1 MQSNYSKVAFSQA
14 DKDYASLRKTFYS
27 PLKVTSPN
35 QIHSI
40 KVNNNKDKTVKEMT
54 HKRGKSFCFS
64 QFINKLELI
73 DGEIDCTDRT
83 DRNSRRDLD
92 LKTSSIQETLK
103 NSPVN
108 EINETFDDLS
118 QDFGIVNQQ
127 EIKKN
132 TRKLSANFSG
142 NFNDQFRG
150 KFKTKEFKNC
160 LTKTCIEHDSII
172 KKTEDKRILS
182 FEKKEISF
190 ENKEIIFEKLFQL
203 LKNISEMKE
212 ISLNKESFSMMQDL
226 LKIKTEIAD
235 YMNKIH
241 ENLAQSPVITKVS
254 KENHMKISET
264 NYIYVSNHLTKL
276 NQNQESSNQTNFKRN
291 LTIESTEKVL
301 ISLKRSDINQSNSCK
316 ISELEQSITQL
327 QESLEKNHSDYS
339 NLKNQHKS
347 SLILIKNLQDS
358 ICLLRE
364 ENLLL
369 DNQFKH
375 AKTLIENLS
384 NKSSKVFDRYKEQKN
399 YNESLIKIIK
409 DFQKKEYGEMD
420 QEKNEEN
427 SKSQELYDDLEIVKN
442 ECKRLSDANRE
453 LMVEDEKIK
462 RKYKEIIEDCARL
475 EKEIECLKQ
484 DLKLA
489 SDQISE
495 LKTENLRISHLNEFL
510 KGEHSKMKIDC
521 MAYKDT
527 LKIFEDK
534 INEMNS

>member
-1 MQSNYSKVAFSQA
+1 MQSNYTKVAFSQA
-14 DKDYASLRKTFYS
+14 EKDYASLRKTFYS
-27 PLKVTSPN
+27 PLKVTSPI
-35 QIHSI
+35 QIHDK
-40 KVNNNKDKTVKEMT
+40 KVNNDKDKIVKDMI

-73 DGEIDCTDRT
+73 DGEIDRTDRT

-108 EINETFDDLS
+108 EINETFAGLS
-118 QDFGIVNQQ
+118 QNFTRVNQK
-127 EIKKN
+127 EIKKSA
-132 TRKLSANFSG
+132 RKLSDNFSG

-150 KFKTKEFKNC
+150 KFKAKEFKKC
-160 LTKTCIEHDSII
+160 LTKTDIEHDPLL
-172 KKTEDKRILS
+172 KKTKEKRTIP
-182 FEKKEISF
+182 F
-190 ENKEIIFEKLFQL
+190 ENKEIAFEKLFQL
-203 LKNISEMKE
+203 LNNISEITE

-226 LKIKTEIAD
+226 LKIKSEIAEF
-235 YMNKIH
+235 MNKIH
-241 ENLAQSPVITKVS
+241 ESLS
-254 KENHMKISET
+254 KSSLFTQEIKESHMKISET
-264 NYIYVSNHLTKL
+264 NDINISNYPTKL
-276 NQNQESSNQTNFKRN
+276 IKNQIVSKKNLIIENTGTIFINQIK
-291 LTIESTEKVL
+291 
-301 ISLKRSDINQSNSCK
+301 SDINQNSSCK
-316 ISELEQSITQL
+316 ITELELSITQL
-327 QESLEKNHSDYS
+327 QESLEKNYSDYS

-347 SLILIKNLQDS
+347 SLVLIKNLQDS

-369 DNQFKH
+369 DNQCKH
-375 AKTLIENLS
+375 AKILIENLS
-384 NKSSKVFDRYKEQKN
+384 NKSSKAFDKYKEQKN

-409 DFQKKEYGEMD
+409 DFQKKEYGEMN
-420 QEKNEEN
+420 QEKSEEN

-453 LMVEDEKIK
+453 LMIEDEKIK
-462 RKYKEIIEDCARL
+462 GNYKVLIEDYARL
-475 EKEIECLKQ
+475 EKVGECLKE

-489 SDQISE
+489 NDQILE
-495 LKTENLRISHLNEFL
+495 LKSENLRISHLNEYL